1 MISLAPLDRFD
12 LSQLQ
17 PSPDR
22 LKIGLGWQPDEQ
34 PQGML
39 QRLLGQDTPID
50 LDAACLVLDKTGSL
64 IELVWYKNLRTRDD
78 SIQHLGDSMTGEDR
92 GELADENGL
101 TDQESILVLLDELAP
116 SVETLLFCV
125 CSHGG
130 HDFRSIKHAHFRL
143 MNARN
148 GDELVRFDLSQHGK
162 NTALILARLTRN
174 ADQGWSLQALGEPV
188 DAQTPDQ
195 VIELAH
201 QWI

>member
-12 LSQLQ
+12 LSQLS

-22 LKIGLGWQPDEQ
+22 IKIGLGWQPDEQ
-34 PQGML
+34 PHGLL
-39 QRLLGQDTPID
+39 QRILGQDTIVD
-50 LDAACLVLDKTGSL
+50 LDAACLVMDKTNNL

-78 SIQHLGDSMTGEDR
+78 SIQHLGDSTTGTDR
-92 GELADENGL
+92 GDLDDENGL
-101 TDQESILVLLDELAP
+101 IDQENMLIELSQLAP

-130 HDFRSIKHAHFRL
+130 HNFRNIKQAHFRL
-143 MNARN
+143 MNART

-162 NTALILARLTRN
+162 NTGLMLARLARN

-195 VIELAH
+195 MIEFAQ
-201 QWI
+201 QWV

>member
-12 LSQLQ
+12 LSQLK
-17 PSPDR
+17 PRPDR

-34 PQGML
+34 PQGIL
-39 QRLLGQDTPID
+39 QRLLGQDTPVD
-50 LDAACLVLDKTGSL
+50 LDAACLVLDKTNNL

-78 SIQHLGDSMTGEDR
+78 SIQHLGDSMTGDDR
-92 GELADENGL
+92 GELQSENGL
-101 TDQESILVLLDELAP
+101 TDQESMLVELNQLAP

-130 HDFRSIKHAHFRL
+130 HDFRKIKHAHFRM
-143 MNARN
+143 MNART
-148 GDELVRFDLSQHGK
+148 GEELVRFDLSQQGK
-162 NTALILARLTRN
+162 NTGLMLARLARN

-195 VIELAH
+195 IIDLAH

>member
-12 LSQLQ
+12 LSQLK
-17 PSPDR
+17 PRPDR

-34 PQGML
+34 PQGIL
-39 QRLLGQDTPID
+39 QRLLGQDTPVD
-50 LDAACLVLDKTGSL
+50 LDAACLVLDKTNNL

-78 SIQHLGDSMTGEDR
+78 SIQHLGDSMTGDDR
-92 GELADENGL
+92 GKLQSENGL
-101 TDQESILVLLDELAP
+101 TDQESMLVELNQLAP

-130 HDFRSIKHAHFRL
+130 HDFRSIQHAHFRM
-143 MNARN
+143 MNART
-148 GDELVRFDLSQHGK
+148 GDELVRFDLSRQGK
-162 NTALILARLTRN
+162 NTGLILARLTRN

-188 DAQTPDQ
+188 DVQTPDQ
-195 VIELAH
+195 LIELAH

>member
-12 LSQLQ
+12 LSQLY
-17 PSPDR
+17 PRPDR

-34 PQGML
+34 PQGIL
-39 QRLLGQDTPID
+39 QRLLGQDTPVD
-50 LDAACLVLDKTGSL
+50 LDAVCLVMDKTNNL

-78 SIQHLGDSMTGEDR
+78 SIQHLGDSMTGTDR
-92 GELADENGL
+92 GDLAEQNGL
-101 TDQESILVLLDELAP
+101 TDQESMLIELNQLAA

-130 HDFRSIKHAHFRL
+130 HDFRNIKHAHFRM
-143 MNARN
+143 MNART

-162 NTALILARLTRN
+162 NTGLMLARLARN
-174 ADQGWSLQALGEPV
+174 ADLGWSLQALGEPV

-195 VIELAH
+195 IIELAH
-201 QWI
+201 QWV

>member
-12 LSQLQ
+12 LSQLEH
-17 PSPDR
+17 SPKR

-34 PQGML
+34 PQGLL
-39 QRLLGQDTPID
+39 QRLLGQDSPVD
-50 LDAACLVLDKTGSL
+50 LDAACLVMDKTNNL

-78 SIQHLGDSMTGEDR
+78 SIQHLGDSMTGGDR
-92 GELADENGL
+92 GDLADQNGL
-101 TDQESILVLLDELAP
+101 VDQESMLVLLDKLAA

-130 HDFRSIKHAHFRL
+130 HDFSSIKQAHFR
-143 MNARN
+143 MMDARS

-162 NTALILARLTRN
+162 NTGLILARLTRN
-174 ADQGWSLQALGEPV
+174 ADRGWSLQALGEPV

-201 QWI
+201 QWL

>member
-12 LSQLQ
+12 LSQLY
-17 PSPDR
+17 PRPDR

-34 PQGML
+34 AQGIL
-39 QRLLGQDTPID
+39 QRLLGQDTPVD
-50 LDAACLVLDKTGSL
+50 LDAACLVMDKTNNL

-78 SIQHLGDSMTGEDR
+78 SIQHLGDSMTGADR
-92 GELADENGL
+92 GDLAEQNGL
-101 TDQESILVLLDELAP
+101 TDQESMLIELNQLAA

-130 HDFRSIKHAHFRL
+130 HDFRNIKHAHFRM
-143 MNARN
+143 MNART

-162 NTALILARLTRN
+162 NTGLMLARLARN

-195 VIELAH
+195 IIELAH
-201 QWI
+201 QWV